1 MEDERNPPEMMA
13 AEDEDPL
20 LGTQLGSFR
29 LVRRLGRGGMGTVY
43 LGEHVSIGSRMAVKV
58 LHEHLAAYPELVQRF
73 HAEARAV
80 NLIGHENIVSI
91 FDLNAAPPRPYLIME
106 YLEGV
111 PLSSMVG
118 VPARA
123 EVWIPILAQAC
134 EALHA
139 AHQRGIVHR
148 DLKPDNIFLVQRAKG
163 APPFVK
169 VLDFG
174 IAKLIDGAGPQT
186 QAGIIVGTPEYMSPE
201 QSRSQRLDGR
211 ADVYSLGVIA
221 YQLAT
226 GQLPFTEEGTAA
238 QLVAHQTLPPP
249 PPRTIHAGVSPP
261 VEAVILR
268 ALAKSLAD
276 RYENALALKSALETA
291 LAEELRGGPFP
302 EPAPAPAPA
311 PVAPPPVAAPVPPVA
326 APGPGVAAPAPPFAP
341 PVHAPPP
348 VAGSRDTPARRH
360 ARPVEV
366 PARVVL
372 RPGAAPERMV
382 CSDIARGGLF
392 LRTQGELPQ
401 LFSRVHVTLELA
413 RGPLTS
419 TCEVVRLVTPE
430 QARLWG
436 MAPGFGVQFLEP
448 PPDFKAAV
456 AQLLKGGTGN
466 TPFAVTGPAGDAEA
480 NVLLEGYRANLQKEH
495 YSLLTLP
502 QEASFEAVR
511 ARVRVALAELEG
523 LRVRQLSNAQRALLD
538 SVFARVRDAGETLA
552 NVTRRAMY
560 DALLGNFRGVES
572 CLAAGLTVTQMES
585 LRRDFLLRRPNAAGT
600 ARVHI
605 LTGNAFEKNGQLAR
619 AVESYERGLA
629 LDPLD
634 LALLQRYRAVRRV
647 LAQRS

>member
-1 MEDERNPPEMMA
+1 MTAPVHARICQGCLHAHAENEPCMRPSPKAHEDGTPAMEDESNSPELIV
-13 AEDEDPL
+13 AEEEDPL

-118 VPARA
+118 VPVRA
-123 EVWIPILAQAC
+123 EVWVPILAQAC

-148 DLKPDNIFLVQRAKG
+148 DLKPDNLFLVQRAKG

-186 QAGIIVGTPEYMSPE
+186 QAGIIVGTPEYMAPE

-211 ADVYSLGVIA
+211 ADVYALGVIA

-226 GQLPFTEEGTAA
+226 GQLPFTEEGSAA

-249 PPRTIHAGVSPP
+249 PPRSIYAGVSAP

-268 ALAKSLAD
+268 ALAKSLTD
-276 RYENALALKSALETA
+276 RYENALALKAALETA
-291 LAEELRGGPFP
+291 LEEELRGPVVP
-302 EPAPAPAPA
+302 EPT
-311 PVAPPPVAAPVPPVA
+311 PPPPQPVRETP
-326 APGPGVAAPAPPFAP
+326 
-341 PVHAPPP
+341 
-348 VAGSRDTPARRH
+348 SRRR
-360 ARPVEV
+360 ARPVEL

-372 RPGAAPERMV
+372 SPSAPVERML

-392 LRTQGELPQ
+392 LQTQGELPP
-401 LFSRVHVTLELA
+401 LFSRVQVTLELA

-419 TCEVVRLVTPE
+419 TCEVVRLVTAE

-436 MAPGFGVQFLEP
+436 MAPGFGVQFVEP

-456 AQLLKGGTGN
+456 AQILRGGTGN
-466 TPFAVTGPAGDAEA
+466 TPLETATPAADAEA
-480 NVLLEGYRANLQKEH
+480 TVLLESYRPNLQKDH

-502 QEASFEAVR
+502 QDANSEAI
-511 ARVRVALAELEG
+511 RVRVRTALAELEG
-523 LRVRQLSNAQRALLD
+523 LRGRALTSAQRSLLET
-538 SVFARVRDAGETLA
+538 VFTRVRDAGETLS
-552 NVTRRAMY
+552 NLSRRAMY
-560 DALLGNFRGVES
+560 DAQMGNFRGVEA
-572 CLAAGLTVTQMES
+572 CVAAGLTVTQLEE
-585 LRRDFLLRRPNAAGT
+585 LRREFLVRRPNAPGT
-600 ARVHI
+600 AHVHI
-605 LTGNAFEKNGQLAR
+605 LTGNAYEKSGQLAR
-619 AVESYERGLA
+619 ALEAYERGLSV
-629 LDPLD
+629 DPLD
-634 LALLQRYRAVRRV
+634 FQLHRRCRMLRRALVSRG
-647 LAQRS
+647 

>member
-1 MEDERNPPEMMA
+1 MEDERNSPDLMA
-13 AEDEDPL
+13 AEEEDPL

-91 FDLNAAPPRPYLIME
+91 FDLNSAPPRPYLIME

-118 VPARA
+118 VPVRA
-123 EVWIPILAQAC
+123 EVWVPILAQAC

-226 GQLPFTEEGTAA
+226 GRLPFTEEGTAA
-238 QLVAHQTLPPP
+238 QLVAHQTLAPPP
-249 PPRTIHAGVSPP
+249 PHSIYAGVSAPID
-261 VEAVILR
+261 AVILR
-268 ALAKSLAD
+268 SLAKSLAD
-276 RYENALALKSALETA
+276 RYENALALKAALEAA
-291 LAEELRGGPFP
+291 LAEELRGGPL
-302 EPAPAPAPA
+302 E
-311 PVAPPPVAAPVPPVA
+311 PPP
-326 APGPGVAAPAPPFAP
+326 
-341 PVHAPPP
+341 PPP
-348 VAGSRDTPARRH
+348 PAVPSPVRETPSRRR
-360 ARPVEV
+360 ARPVEL

-372 RPGAAPERMV
+372 RPGAQPERLV

-401 LFSRVHVTLELA
+401 LFSRVQVTLELA
-413 RGPLTS
+413 RGPLS
-419 TCEVVRLVTPE
+419 SPCEVVRLVTPE
-430 QARLWG
+430 QALLWG
-436 MAPGFGVQFLEP
+436 MAPGFGVQFVEP
-448 PPDFKAAV
+448 PADFKAAV

-466 TPFAVTGPAGDAEA
+466 TPQVVVEHSGDTEAG
-480 NVLLEGYRANLQKEH
+480 VLLEGFRTNLQKDH
-495 YSLLTLP
+495 YSLLTL
-502 QEASFEAVR
+502 QQDANFDSVR
-511 ARVRVALAELEG
+511 GRVRVALAELEG
-523 LRVRQLSNAQRALLD
+523 LRGRPLSSPQRSLLD
-538 SVFARVRDAGETLA
+538 SVLIRVRDAGETLT
-552 NVTRRAMY
+552 NVPRRAMY
-560 DALLGNFRGVES
+560 DALLGNFRGVEC
-572 CLAAGLTVTQMES
+572 CLAAGLTVTQLEG
-585 LRRDFLLRRPNAAGT
+585 LRRDFLTRRPNAAGT
-600 ARVHI
+600 ARIHI
-605 LTGNAFEKNGQLAR
+605 LTGNAYEKNGQLAR
-619 AVESYERGLA
+619 AVEAYERGLA

-634 LALLQRYRAVRRV
+634 LALLQRYRALRRA
-647 LAQRS
+647 LAQRAST

>member
-1 MEDERNPPEMMA
+1 MNA
-13 AEDEDPL
+13 AEEEDPL

-118 VPARA
+118 EPVRA
-123 EVWIPILAQAC
+123 EVWVPILAQAC

-201 QSRSQRLDGR
+201 QSRSLRLDGR

-238 QLVAHQTLPPP
+238 QLVAHQTMPPP
-249 PPRTIHAGVSPP
+249 PPRSIYAGVSAP

-268 ALAKSLAD
+268 ALAKALAD
-276 RYENALALKSALETA
+276 RYENALALKAALEAA
-291 LAEELRGGPFP
+291 LAEELRGPVEP
-302 EPAPAPAPA
+302 PPPAPAA
-311 PVAPPPVAAPVPPVA
+311 V
-326 APGPGVAAPAPPFAP
+326 
-341 PVHAPPP
+341 
-348 VAGSRDTPARRH
+348 PARETPSRRR
-360 ARPVEV
+360 ARPVEL

-372 RPGAAPERMV
+372 RPGAAPERLV

-392 LRTQGELPQ
+392 LRTKGELPP
-401 LFSRVHVTLELA
+401 LFSRVQVTLELA
-413 RGPLTS
+413 RGLLTS

-430 QARLWG
+430 QALLWG
-436 MAPGFGVQFLEP
+436 MAPGFGVQFVEP
-448 PPDFKAAV
+448 PADFKAAV

-466 TPFAVTGPAGDAEA
+466 TPLAVASPLPEDAEA
-480 NVLLEGYRANLQKEH
+480 TSLLEAYRTNLQKDH
-495 YSLLTLP
+495 YSLLSL
-502 QEASFEAVR
+502 QQDASLEAIR

-523 LRVRQLSNAQRALLD
+523 LRGRPLSSSQHSLLE
-538 SVFARVRDAGETLA
+538 SVFTRVRDAGETLS
-552 NVTRRAMY
+552 NVPRRAMY

-585 LRRDFLLRRPNAAGT
+585 LRRDFLAKRPTAAGT

-619 AVESYERGLA
+619 AVEAYERGLA
-629 LDPLD
+629 VDPLD
-634 LALLQRYRAVRRV
+634 LSLLQRYRAVRR
-647 LAQRS
+647 AMAHRSP

>member
-1 MEDERNPPEMMA
+1 MEDERNSPDLIA
-13 AEDEDPL
+13 AEEEDPL

-91 FDLNAAPPRPYLIME
+91 FDLNSAPPRPYLIME

-118 VPARA
+118 GPVRA
-123 EVWIPILAQAC
+123 EVWVPILAQAC

-226 GQLPFTEEGTAA
+226 GRLPFTEEGTAA
-238 QLVAHQTLPPP
+238 QLVAHQTLAPPP
-249 PPRTIHAGVSPP
+249 PHSIYAGVSAPLD
-261 VEAVILR
+261 AVILR
-268 ALAKSLAD
+268 SLAKALAD
-276 RYENALALKSALETA
+276 RYENALALKTALEAA
-291 LAEELRGGPFP
+291 LAEELRGGPL
-302 EPAPAPAPA
+302 E
-311 PVAPPPVAAPVPPVA
+311 PPP
-326 APGPGVAAPAPPFAP
+326 
-341 PVHAPPP
+341 PPP
-348 VAGSRDTPARRH
+348 PAVPSPVRETPSRRR
-360 ARPVEV
+360 ARPVEL

-372 RPGAAPERMV
+372 RPGAQPERLV

-401 LFSRVHVTLELA
+401 LFSRVQVTLELA
-413 RGPLTS
+413 RGPLS
-419 TCEVVRLVTPE
+419 SPCEVVRLVTAE
-430 QARLWG
+430 QALLWG
-436 MAPGFGVQFLEP
+436 MAPGFGVQFVEP
-448 PPDFKAAV
+448 PADFKAAV
-456 AQLLKGGTGN
+456 AQLLQGGTGN
-466 TPFAVTGPAGDAEA
+466 TPQAAVVEPSGDTEAG
-480 NVLLEGYRANLQKEH
+480 VLLESFRTNLQKDH
-495 YSLLTLP
+495 YSLLTL
-502 QEASFEAVR
+502 QQDANFDSVR
-511 ARVRVALAELEG
+511 GRVRMALAELEG
-523 LRVRQLSNAQRALLD
+523 LRGRPLSSPQRSLLD
-538 SVFARVRDAGETLA
+538 SVLTRVRDAGETLT
-552 NVTRRAMY
+552 NVPRRAMY
-560 DALLGNFRGVES
+560 DALLGNFRGVEC
-572 CLAAGLTVTQMES
+572 CLAAGLTVTQLEG
-585 LRRDFLLRRPNAAGT
+585 LRRDFLTRRPNAAGT

-605 LTGNAFEKNGQLAR
+605 LTGNAYEKNGQLAR
-619 AVESYERGLA
+619 AVEAYERGLTV
-629 LDPLD
+629 DPLD
-634 LALLQRYRAVRRV
+634 LALLQRYRALRRA
-647 LAQRS
+647 LAQRASP

>member
-1 MEDERNPPEMMA
+1 MEDEQNPPELVA
-13 AEDEDPL
+13 VQEEDPL

-29 LVRRLGRGGMGTVY
+29 LVRQLGRGGMGTVY

-91 FDLNAAPPRPYLIME
+91 FDLNSAPPRPYLIME
-106 YLEGV
+106 YLEGM
-111 PLSSMVG
+111 PLSSLVG
-118 VPARA
+118 TPVKA
-123 EVWIPILAQAC
+123 EVWVPILAQAC

-211 ADVYSLGVIA
+211 TDVYSLGVIA

-249 PPRTIHAGVSPP
+249 PPRSIYAGVSAPI
-261 VEAVILR
+261 EALILR
-268 ALAKSLAD
+268 ALAKAPQD
-276 RYENALALKSALETA
+276 RHENALALRAALEAA
-291 LAEELRGGPFP
+291 LAEELRGPVEP
-302 EPAPAPAPA
+302 PPPPPAPL
-311 PVAPPPVAAPVPPVA
+311 PVRETP
-326 APGPGVAAPAPPFAP
+326 
-341 PVHAPPP
+341 
-348 VAGSRDTPARRH
+348 SRRR
-360 ARPVEV
+360 ARPVEL

-372 RPGAAPERMV
+372 RPGAPPERLV

-392 LRTQGELPQ
+392 LRTQGELPP
-401 LFSRVHVTLELA
+401 LFSRVTVTLELA

-419 TCEVVRLVTPE
+419 ACEVVRLVTPE

-436 MAPGFGVQFLEP
+436 MAPGFGVQFVEP
-448 PPDFKAAV
+448 PADFKAAV

-466 TPFAVTGPAGDAEA
+466 TPLAVAEPAGDAEA
-480 NVLLEGYRANLQKEH
+480 LALLEGYRANLQKDH
-495 YSLLTLP
+495 YSLLTLA
-502 QEASFEAVR
+502 QDASFEAVR
-511 ARVRVALAELEG
+511 GRVRTVLSELEG
-523 LRVRQLSNAQRALLD
+523 LRGRPLSSSQRTLLE
-538 SVFARVRDAGETLA
+538 SVLTRARDAGETLT

-560 DALLGNFRGVES
+560 DAQLGNFRGVEA
-572 CLAAGLTVTQMES
+572 CLAAGLTVTQLES

-605 LTGNAFEKNGQLAR
+605 VTGNAYERNGQLAR
-619 AVESYERGLA
+619 AVEAYERGLVV
-629 LDPLD
+629 DPLD
-634 LALLQRYRAVRRV
+634 LQLLQRCRAVRRA
-647 LAQRS
+647 LASRGAAT

>member
-1 MEDERNPPEMMA
+1 MEDERNPPDMMA
-13 AEDEDPL
+13 AEEEDPL

-91 FDLNAAPPRPYLIME
+91 FDLNSAPPRPYLIME
-106 YLEGV
+106 YLEGM

-118 VPARA
+118 VPVRA
-123 EVWIPILAQAC
+123 EVWVPILAQAC

-249 PPRTIHAGVSPP
+249 RPRTIHAGVSAP

-276 RYENALALKSALETA
+276 RYEHALALKDALEAA
-291 LAEELRGGPFP
+291 LIEELRGPPP
-302 EPAPAPAPA
+302 EPALPPL
-311 PVAPPPVAAPVPPVA
+311 PVNPSPVRDRARAMELPV
-326 APGPGVAAPAPPFAP
+326 
-341 PVHAPPP
+341 
-348 VAGSRDTPARRH
+348 
-360 ARPVEV
+360 
-366 PARVVL
+366 RVVL
-372 RPGAAPERMV
+372 RPGAPAERLV
-382 CSDIARGGLF
+382 CTDIARGGLF

-401 LFSRVHVTLELA
+401 LFSRVQVTLELA

-419 TCEVVRLVTPE
+419 NCEVVRLVTPE

-436 MAPGFGVQFLEP
+436 MAPGFGVQFVEP
-448 PPDFKAAV
+448 PADFKAAV

-466 TPFAVTGPAGDAEA
+466 TPVEVIEPAGDTEA
-480 NVLLEGYRANLQKEH
+480 SALLEVFRTNLQKDH
-495 YSLLTLP
+495 YSLLTL
-502 QEASFEAVR
+502 QQDTSFENIR
-511 ARVRVALAELEG
+511 TRLRVALAELEG
-523 LRVRQLSNAQRALLD
+523 LRGRPLSSPQRALLE
-538 SVFARVRDAGETLA
+538 SVLTRVRDAGDTLT

-560 DALLGNFRGVES
+560 DALLGNFRGVEI
-572 CLAAGLTVTQMES
+572 CLSAGLTVTQLEG
-585 LRRDFLLRRPNAAGT
+585 LRKDFLLRRPNAAGT

-605 LTGNAFEKNGQLAR
+605 ITGNAYERNGQLAR

-629 LDPLD
+629 VDPLD
-634 LALLQRYRAVRRV
+634 LSLLQRYRAVRRA
-647 LAQRS
+647 LGQRSPT

>member
-1 MEDERNPPEMMA
+1 MTAEGHKPLPKASEDGTPVMEEEQTPPELITEE
-13 AEDEDPL
+13 EDDPL

-29 LVRRLGRGGMGTVY
+29 LVRRLGRGGMGSVY

-91 FDLNAAPPRPYLIME
+91 FDLNSAPPRPYLIME

-111 PLSSMVG
+111 PLSSLVG
-118 VPARA
+118 TPVRA
-123 EVWIPILAQAC
+123 EVWVPILAQAC

-211 ADVYSLGVIA
+211 TDVYSLGVIA

-249 PPRTIHAGVSPP
+249 PPRSIYAGVSAPI
-261 VEAVILR
+261 EAVILR
-268 ALAKSLAD
+268 SLAKALPD
-276 RYENALALKSALETA
+276 RYENALALRAALETA
-291 LAEELRGGPFP
+291 LAEELKGPAIT
-302 EPAPAPAPA
+302 EPPP
-311 PVAPPPVAAPVPPVA
+311 PPPV
-326 APGPGVAAPAPPFAP
+326 
-341 PVHAPPP
+341 
-348 VAGSRDTPARRH
+348 PARETPSRRR
-360 ARPVEV
+360 ARPVEL

-372 RPGAAPERMV
+372 RPAAQPERLV

-392 LRTQGELPQ
+392 LRTDGELPQ
-401 LFSRVHVTLELA
+401 LFSRVTVTLELA
-413 RGPLTS
+413 RGLLTS

-436 MAPGFGVQFLEP
+436 MAPGFGVQFVEP
-448 PPDFKAAV
+448 PADFKAAI

-466 TPFAVTGPAGDAEA
+466 TPHVGVAVPSAGGDAETVA
-480 NVLLEGYRANLQKEH
+480 LLEGYRANLQKDH
-495 YSLLTLP
+495 YALLSLQP
-502 QEASFEAVR
+502 DASFEAVR
-511 ARVRVALAELEG
+511 GRMRTALGELEG
-523 LRVRQLSNAQRALLD
+523 LRGRPLSPPQRTLLE
-538 SVFARVRDAGETLA
+538 SVLTRARDAGDTLT

-560 DALLGNFRGVES
+560 DAQLGNFRGVEA
-572 CLAAGLTVTQMES
+572 CLAAGLTVTQLEA

-605 LTGNAFEKNGQLAR
+605 LTGNAYERNGQLAR
-619 AVESYERGLA
+619 AVEAYERGLA
-629 LDPLD
+629 VDPLD
-634 LALLQRYRAVRRV
+634 LQLLQRYRAVRRA
-647 LAQRS
+647 LAARGAGA

>member
-1 MEDERNPPEMMA
+1 MEDEHNSPDMMA
-13 AEDEDPL
+13 ADEDDPL

-91 FDLNAAPPRPYLIME
+91 FDLNSAPPRPYLIME

-118 VPARA
+118 TPVKA

-139 AHQRGIVHR
+139 AHLRGIVHR

-201 QSRSQRLDGR
+201 QSRSLRLDGR

-221 YQLAT
+221 YQMAT
-226 GQLPFTEEGTAA
+226 GRLPFMEEGTAA
-238 QLVAHQTLPPP
+238 QLVAHQTIPPP
-249 PPRTIHAGVSPP
+249 PPRSIYPGVSIP
-261 VEAVILR
+261 VDAVILR
-268 ALAKSLAD
+268 ALAKSLTD
-276 RYENALALKSALETA
+276 RYENALALKAALEAA
-291 LAEELRGGPFP
+291 LEEELRGPPP
-302 EPAPAPAPA
+302 EPPPSP
-311 PVAPPPVAAPVPPVA
+311 PPPVASPVRETP
-326 APGPGVAAPAPPFAP
+326 
-341 PVHAPPP
+341 
-348 VAGSRDTPARRH
+348 SRRR
-360 ARPVEV
+360 ARPVEL

-372 RPGAAPERMV
+372 RPGAQPERLV

-392 LRTQGELPQ
+392 LRTQGELPP
-401 LFSRVHVTLELA
+401 LFARVQVTLELG
-413 RGPLTS
+413 RGLITS
-419 TCEVVRLVTPE
+419 NCEVVRLVTPE
-430 QARLWG
+430 QALLWG
-436 MAPGFGVQFLEP
+436 MAPGFGVQFVDP
-448 PPDFKAAV
+448 SADFKAAI

-466 TPFAVTGPAGDAEA
+466 TPQVAVAEPSRDEEA
-480 NVLLEGYRANLQKEH
+480 AVLLEGFRTNLQKDH
-495 YSLLTLP
+495 YSLLSLP
-502 QEASFEAVR
+502 QDANLETLR
-511 ARVRVALAELEG
+511 TRLRVALGELEG
-523 LRVRQLSNAQRALLD
+523 LRGRPLSSAQRALLE
-538 SVFARVRDAGETLA
+538 SVLTRVRDAGDTLT

-560 DALLGNFRGVES
+560 DALLGNFRGVEC
-572 CLAAGLTVTQMES
+572 CLSAGLTVTQLEA
-585 LRRDFLLRRPNAAGT
+585 LRKDFLVRRPNAAGT

-605 LTGNAFEKNGQLAR
+605 LTGNAYEKNGQLAR
-619 AVESYERGLA
+619 AVEAYERGLA
-629 LDPLD
+629 VDPLD
-634 LALLQRYRAVRRV
+634 LALLQRCRAVRRA
-647 LAQRS
+647 LGGRASP

>member
-1 MEDERNPPEMMA
+1 MEDELNSPDLMA
-13 AEDEDPL
+13 AEEDDPL

-29 LVRRLGRGGMGTVY
+29 LIRRLGRGGMGSVY

-111 PLSSMVG
+111 PMSTLVG
-118 VPARA
+118 TPVKA
-123 EVWIPILAQAC
+123 EVWIPILTQAC

-186 QAGIIVGTPEYMSPE
+186 QAGIIVGTPEYMAPE

-211 ADVYSLGVIA
+211 ADVYALGVIA

-226 GQLPFTEEGTAA
+226 GQLPFTDEGSAA

-249 PPRTIHAGVSPP
+249 PPRSIYAGVSAP

-268 ALAKSLAD
+268 ALGKQPSD
-276 RYENALALKSALETA
+276 RPDNALALKAALEQA
-291 LAEELRGGPFP
+291 LAEELRGP
-302 EPAPAPAPA
+302 
-311 PVAPPPVAAPVPPVA
+311 PVAPEPPPPS
-326 APGPGVAAPAPPFAP
+326 PAAPAQEPP
-341 PVHAPPP
+341 
-348 VAGSRDTPARRH
+348 SRQRART
-360 ARPVEV
+360 VEV

-372 RPGAAPERMV
+372 RPGAPAERMM

-392 LRTQGELPQ
+392 LQTQGELPA
-401 LFSRVHVTLELA
+401 LFSRVQVTLELA
-413 RGPLTS
+413 RGLLTS
-419 TCEVVRLVTPE
+419 PCDVVRLVTAE

-436 MAPGFGVQFLEP
+436 MAPGFGVQFVEP
-448 PPDFKAAV
+448 PADFKAAV
-456 AQLLKGGTGN
+456 AQLLRGGTGN
-466 TPFAVTGPAGDAEA
+466 TPLEVVQHTVDADSTP
-480 NVLLEGYRANLQKEH
+480 LLESYRLNLQKDH
-495 YSLLTLP
+495 YALLSLP
-502 QEASFEAVR
+502 QNAGFEAVR
-511 ARVRVALAELEG
+511 VRVRVALTELET
-523 LRVRQLSNAQRALLD
+523 LRARPLSPAQRVLLD
-538 SVFARVRDAGETLA
+538 TVLTRVRDAGETLT
-552 NVTRRAMY
+552 NLPRRAMY
-560 DALLGNFRGVES
+560 DALMGNFWGVES
-572 CLAAGLTVTQMES
+572 CLAAGLTVTQLEA
-585 LRRDFLLRRPNAAGT
+585 LRRDFLLKRPSAAGT
-600 ARVHI
+600 AHVHV
-605 LTGNAFEKNGQLAR
+605 LTGQAYERNGQLDR
-619 AVESYERGLA
+619 ALEAYERGLA
-629 LDPLD
+629 ADPLD
-634 LALLQRYRAVRRV
+634 LQLYQRCRAIRRT
-647 LAQRS
+647 LAARG

>member
-1 MEDERNPPEMMA
+1 VALPKTSEEETSVMEDELNSPELITA
-13 AEDEDPL
+13 DEDDPL

-29 LVRRLGRGGMGTVY
+29 LIRRLGRGGMGSVY

-111 PLSSMVG
+111 PMSTLVG
-118 VPARA
+118 QPVKA

-186 QAGIIVGTPEYMSPE
+186 QAGIIVGTPEYMAPE

-211 ADVYSLGVIA
+211 ADVYALGVIA

-226 GQLPFTEEGTAA
+226 GQLPFTDEGSAA

-249 PPRTIHAGVSPP
+249 PPRSVYSGVSAP

-268 ALAKSLAD
+268 ALGKLPSD
-276 RYENALALKSALETA
+276 RPDNALALKAALEQA
-291 LAEELRGGPFP
+291 LAEELRGPVNP
-302 EPAPAPAPA
+302 EPPPS
-311 PVAPPPVAAPVPPVA
+311 PPPQPPRET
-326 APGPGVAAPAPPFAP
+326 P
-341 PVHAPPP
+341 
-348 VAGSRDTPARRH
+348 SRRRART
-360 ARPVEV
+360 VEV

-372 RPGAAPERMV
+372 RQGAPSQRMM

-392 LRTQGELPQ
+392 LQTQGELPA
-401 LFSRVHVTLELA
+401 LFSRVQVTLELA
-413 RGPLTS
+413 RGSLTS
-419 TCEVVRLVTPE
+419 ACDVVRLVTPE

-436 MAPGFGVQFLEP
+436 MAPGFGVQFVEP
-448 PPDFKAAV
+448 PADFKAAV
-456 AQLLKGGTGN
+456 AQLLRGGTGN
-466 TPFAVTGPAGDAEA
+466 TPLEVIPPHAANADATP
-480 NVLLEGYRANLQKEH
+480 LLESYRANLQRDY
-495 YSLLTLP
+495 YSLLSLAQNATLE
-502 QEASFEAVR
+502 QV
-511 ARVRVALAELEG
+511 RVRSRTSLNELEVLKG
-523 LRVRQLSNAQRALLD
+523 RSLSPPQRVLLETVITRVREAT
-538 SVFARVRDAGETLA
+538 ETLT
-552 NVTRRAMY
+552 NLPRRAMY
-560 DALLGNFRGVES
+560 DALMGNFWGVES
-572 CLAAGLTVTQMES
+572 CLAAGLTVTQLEAV
-585 LRRDFLLRRPNAAGT
+585 RRDFLAKRPNAAGT
-600 ARVHI
+600 AHVHV
-605 LTGNAFEKNGQLAR
+605 LTGNAYERNGQLER
-619 AVESYERGLA
+619 ALEAYERGLTA
-629 LDPLD
+629 DPLD
-634 LALLQRYRAVRRV
+634 LQLYQRCRTIRRT
-647 LAQRS
+647 LASRGPPV

>member
-1 MEDERNPPEMMA
+1 MITEED
-13 AEDEDPL
+13 DPL

-118 VPARA
+118 VPVRA

-134 EALHA
+134 EALYA

-249 PPRTIHAGVSPP
+249 PPRSIFAGVSPP

-268 ALAKSLAD
+268 SLAKALTD
-276 RYENALALKSALETA
+276 RYENALALKAALEGA
-291 LAEELRGGPFP
+291 LAAELSGGPFP
-302 EPAPAPAPA
+302 EPPPPPAPV
-311 PVAPPPVAAPVPPVA
+311 VAPPPVAPPPAPPVA
-326 APGPGVAAPAPPFAP
+326 APSFPVAAPAPPVSA

-348 VAGSRDTPARRH
+348 VPGAGRDTPSRRH
-360 ARPVEV
+360 ARPVEL

-372 RPGAAPERMV
+372 RPGAPPERMV

-401 LFSRVHVTLELA
+401 LFSRVQVTLELA

-436 MAPGFGVQFLEP
+436 MAPGFGVQFLEA

-466 TPFAVTGPAGDAEA
+466 TPLAVTGQAGDAEA
-480 NVLLEGYRANLQKEH
+480 SSLLEGYRANLQKDH

-502 QEASFEAVR
+502 QDSSFEAVR

-523 LRVRQLSNAQRALLD
+523 LRGRPLSNAQRSLLE
-538 SVFARVRDAGETLA
+538 SVLTRVRDAGETLA
-552 NVTRRAMY
+552 NVPRRAMY

-572 CLAAGLTVTQMES
+572 CLSAGLTVTQMES
-585 LRRDFLLRRPNAAGT
+585 LRRDFLVRRPNAAGT

-619 AVESYERGLA
+619 AVEAYERGLA
-629 LDPLD
+629 VDPLD
-634 LALLQRYRAVRRV
+634 LALLQRYRALRRA
-647 LAQRS
+647 LAQRAPP

>member
-1 MEDERNPPEMMA
+1 MEDEHNSPDMMTA
-13 AEDEDPL
+13 DEEDPL

-91 FDLNAAPPRPYLIME
+91 FDLNSAPPRPYLIME

-118 VPARA
+118 TPVKA
-123 EVWIPILAQAC
+123 EVWIPILSQAC

-139 AHQRGIVHR
+139 AHLRGIVHR

-201 QSRSQRLDGR
+201 QSRSLRLDGR

-221 YQLAT
+221 YQMAT
-226 GQLPFTEEGTAA
+226 GRLPFMEEGTAA
-238 QLVAHQTLPPP
+238 QLVAHQTIPPP
-249 PPRTIHAGVSPP
+249 PPRSIYAGVSIP
-261 VEAVILR
+261 VDAVILR
-268 ALAKSLAD
+268 SLAKSLTD
-276 RYENALALKSALETA
+276 RYENALALKAALEAA
-291 LAEELRGGPFP
+291 LAEELRGPPP
-302 EPAPAPAPA
+302 EPPPAP
-311 PVAPPPVAAPVPPVA
+311 PPPVASPVRETP
-326 APGPGVAAPAPPFAP
+326 
-341 PVHAPPP
+341 
-348 VAGSRDTPARRH
+348 SRRR
-360 ARPVEV
+360 ARPVEL

-372 RPGAAPERMV
+372 RPGAQPERLV

-392 LRTQGELPQ
+392 LRTQGELPP
-401 LFSRVHVTLELA
+401 LFSRVQVTLELG
-413 RGPLTS
+413 RGALTAN
-419 TCEVVRLVTPE
+419 CEVVRLVTPE
-430 QARLWG
+430 QALLWG
-436 MAPGFGVQFLEP
+436 MAPGFGVQFVDASA
-448 PPDFKAAV
+448 DFKAAID
-456 AQLLKGGTGN
+456 QLLKGGTGN
-466 TPFAVTGPAGDAEA
+466 TPQVAVAEPSKDVEA
-480 NVLLEGYRANLQKEH
+480 EVLLEGFRTNLQKDH
-495 YSLLTLP
+495 YSLLSLP
-502 QEASFEAVR
+502 QDANLETIR
-511 ARVRVALAELEG
+511 TRVRVALGELEG
-523 LRVRQLSNAQRALLD
+523 LKGRPLSSSQRALLE
-538 SVFARVRDAGETLA
+538 SVLTRVRDAGETLT

-572 CLAAGLTVTQMES
+572 CLSAGLTVTQLEA
-585 LRRDFLLRRPNAAGT
+585 LRKDFLVRRPNAAGT

-605 LTGNAFEKNGQLAR
+605 LTGNAYEKNGQLAR
-619 AVESYERGLA
+619 AVEAYERGLA
-629 LDPLD
+629 VDPLD
-634 LALLQRYRAVRRV
+634 LALLQRYRALRRA
-647 LAQRS
+647 LSSRPSP

>member
-1 MEDERNPPEMMA
+1 MEDERNPPEMIS

-118 VPARA
+118 TPIRA
-123 EVWIPILAQAC
+123 EVWVPILTQAC

-226 GQLPFTEEGTAA
+226 GQLPFTEEGAA

-249 PPRTIHAGVSPP
+249 PPRSIYAGVSPP
-261 VEAVILR
+261 IEAVILR
-268 ALAKSLAD
+268 SLAKSLTE
-276 RYENALALKSALETA
+276 RYENALALKAALEAA
-291 LAEELRGGPFP
+291 LIEEQKGGPIA
-302 EPAPAPAPA
+302 E
-311 PVAPPPVAAPVPPVA
+311 PPP
-326 APGPGVAAPAPPFAP
+326 
-341 PVHAPPP
+341 PPP
-348 VAGSRDTPARRH
+348 AAVPGAVRDTPSRKR
-360 ARPVEV
+360 ARPVEL

-372 RPGAAPERMV
+372 QPGAPPERLV

-392 LRTQGELPQ
+392 LRTDGELPP
-401 LFSRVHVTLELA
+401 LFARVQVTLELA
-413 RGPLTS
+413 RGLLTS
-419 TCEVVRLVTPE
+419 HCEVVRLVTPE

-436 MAPGFGVQFLEP
+436 MAPGFGVQFVEP
-448 PPDFKAAV
+448 PADFKAAI

-466 TPFAVTGPAGDAEA
+466 TPLAVTSEPVADAEA
-480 NVLLEGYRANLQKEH
+480 TALLEGYRTNLQKDH
-495 YSLLTLP
+495 YSLLSL
-502 QEASFEAVR
+502 QQDASSEVAR
-511 ARVRVALAELEG
+511 TRVRQALAELEG
-523 LRVRQLSNAQRALLD
+523 LRGRALTTAQRSLLE
-538 SVFARVRDAGETLA
+538 SVLTRVRDAGETLT
-552 NVTRRAMY
+552 NVPRRAMY
-560 DALLGNFRGVES
+560 DALLGNFRGVEC
-572 CLAAGLTVTQMES
+572 CLAAGLTVTQLEG
-585 LRRDFLLRRPNAAGT
+585 LRRDFLVRRPNAAGT

-605 LTGNAFEKNGQLAR
+605 LTGNAYERNGQLAR
-619 AVESYERGLA
+619 AVEAYERGLA
-629 LDPLD
+629 VDPLD
-634 LALLQRYRAVRRV
+634 LALLQRYRAVRRA
-647 LAQRS
+647 LGPRA